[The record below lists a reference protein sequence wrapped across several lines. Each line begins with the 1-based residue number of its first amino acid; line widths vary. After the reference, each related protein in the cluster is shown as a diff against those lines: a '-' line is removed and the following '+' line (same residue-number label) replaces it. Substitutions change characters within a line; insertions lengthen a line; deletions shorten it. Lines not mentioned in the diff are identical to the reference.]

1 MREASTKVQIS
12 VELFGIP
19 RIKSGRRTLDL
30 ELPTDPGRQ
39 DLVEA
44 IANECPVLLGS
55 VLREDLS
62 DLQDG
67 YVFNHNG
74 ISFLSGD
81 SPRLQ
86 TGDFL
91 LLLSNQAGG

>member
-1 MREASTKVQIS
+1 MSETSATIKVS
-12 VELFGIP
+12 VELFGVP
-19 RIKSGRRTLDL
+19 RLKAGRRELEL